1 MKKRTERLKLSWDE
15 IGLLCEGLSLASR
28 PMGVAIE
35 GITEEF
41 SLGPRG
47 AWITVLI
54 AAEQVFFPL
63 DLAQVFQIGRSL
75 ITAELTRLTDAGLIT
90 YRQSAKDG
98 RRAELKLTP
107 LGDTVQRRV
116 KQELSNLV
124 IQRLSSYRREDILLC
139 TRMLRDF
146 RLKLPDPID
155 PQSGKPRRRV
165 RRTAPSSV

>member
-1 MKKRTERLKLSWDE
+1 MKKHTERLKLSWDE
-15 IGLLCEGLSLASR
+15 IGLLCEGLSLSSR
-28 PMGVAIE
+28 PMGVAIKD
-35 GITEEF
+35 ITEEF

-98 RRAELKLTP
+98 RRAELKLSP

-116 KQELSNLV
+116 KQELSKLV
-124 IQRLSSYRREDILLC
+124 LERLASYTREDILLC

-146 RLKLPDPID
+146 RLGSPDLID
-155 PQSGKPRRRV
+155 PQAGKPRRA
-165 RRTAPSSV
+165 RRIDAK

>member
-1 MKKRTERLKLSWDE
+1 MKKHAERLKLSWDE
-15 IGLLCEGLSLASR
+15 IGLLCEGLSLSSR
-28 PMGVAIE
+28 PMGVAIK

-98 RRAELKLTP
+98 RRAELKLSP
-107 LGDTVQRRV
+107 LGDSVQRRV
-116 KQELSNLV
+116 KQEISKLV
-124 IQRLSSYRREDILLC
+124 LERLASYTREDILLC

-146 RLKLPDPID
+146 RLRLPDPID
-155 PQSGKPRRRV
+155 PQAGQVRRRA
-165 RRTAPSSV
+165 RRVD

>member
-1 MKKRTERLKLSWDE
+1 MKKRAAQLKLSWEE

-28 PMGVAIE
+28 PMGLAVK

-54 AAEQVFFPL
+54 AAEWVLFPL

-75 ITAELTRLTDAGLIT
+75 ISAELTRLTNAGLIS

-98 RRAELKLTP
+98 RRAKLKLTS

-116 KQELSNLV
+116 KEELSKLV
-124 IQRLSSYRREDILLC
+124 LQRLSSYKCEDILLC

-146 RLKLPDPID
+146 RLALPDPVD
-155 PQSGKPRRRV
+155 PQAGKPRRRV
-165 RRTAPSSV
+165 RRTASRSS